1 MKMITTAQ
9 NLANIFDND
18 GQCRRDAD
26 GRNMRDVAESMGAAV
41 QYPNGRG
48 VSPIVYVFDDG
59 SAIVEADGCWD
70 YRADG
75 CESACMRGSGTRRER
90 CRCAA

>member
-1 MKMITTAQ
+1 MTTAQ
-9 NLANIFDND
+9 TLADLFDND
-18 GQCRRDAD
+18 GQQFRDAD
-26 GRNMRDVAESMGAAV
+26 GRNIKTAAEDLGARV
-41 QYPNGRG
+41 RHPSGRG
-48 VSPIVYVFDDG
+48 CSPIVYVFDDG

-75 CESACMRGSGTRRER
+75 CESACMRGSGTVHDG

>member
-1 MKMITTAQ
+1 MTTAQ
-9 NLANIFDND
+9 TLADLFDND
-18 GQCRRDAD
+18 GQQFRDAD

-48 VSPIVYVFDDG
+48 VSPIVYLFDDG

-75 CESACMRGSGTRRER
+75 CESACMRGSCTVHDG